1 MVQAALLVAQAALQ
15 RDESRGGHYRTDFPR
30 SRRSWSAR
38 HVQLAR
44 SEV

>member
-15 RDESRGGHYRTDFPR
+15 RDESRGGHYRRDFPK

-38 HVQLAR
+38 HVQLVR
-44 SEV
+44 S